1 MTACS
6 LKSQISPASNN
17 RASIHHESAKS
28 LRPGESL
35 LSSPH
40 HGYYDVFFFFFFGLT
55 FFLMFPVLGNLPCA
69 QEPRWLRV
77 ACWTR
82 IFYVW
87 SSNRLLPSSKKN
99 FQNEAKCKTFV
110 VKVSFICI
118 ILKVIFISMASH
130 LALKQRL
137 EQLGN
142 SLLDNSKH
150 RSRPISRLSECRK
163 INVLSYNINYPDPLS
178 ACSRTNW

>member
-1 MTACS
+1 MQ
-6 LKSQISPASNN
+6 SQITNLSRIKEPRIDSPWKCQILKARWVS
-17 RASIHHESAKS
+17 S
-28 LRPGESL
+28 LFP
-35 LSSPH
+35 SSW
-40 HGYYDVFFFFFFGLT
+40 VLRCFFFYGEKFFWK
-55 FFLMFPVLGNLPCA
+55 FPVLGNLPCA

-110 VKVSFICI
+110 VKVSFICF